1 MVDLA
6 GSLSTPNGAL
16 GRILD
21 DIDRLGLEPNLL
33 ELETNGYTVVRG
45 VLSEDQIARAR
56 AAILGRVEKLTGRKL
71 DPETARAEDFLG
83 MQYLPYLL
91 FEDDIF
97 AEILMAERPLA
108 LMTYL
113 LGESAQLSSMGC
125 HFRGPGGAPLLLHC
139 DNTNGAP
146 QPYSPT
152 AFVGNINYA
161 LSPYTR
167 ENGALIMVPGSHRLC
182 RQPTSGENVSV
193 EGMST
198 GEALEK
204 ASAGELDATPWRD
217 PPGAV
222 PMLINPGDAVVFHGN
237 TWHGGL
243 RRDTQGLRI
252 NLAAFFCRQF
262 VQTQELRGDPT
273 CKAMMARHDNDAR
286 FQVLLGGKQPY
297 GWQDEGPPYALFDTM
312 PRGLHD

>member
-1 MVDLA
+1 
-6 GSLSTPNGAL
+6 
-16 GRILD
+16 
-21 DIDRLGLEPNLL
+21 
-33 ELETNGYTVVRG
+33 
-45 VLSEDQIARAR
+45 
-56 AAILGRVEKLTGRKL
+56 
-71 DPETARAEDFLG
+71 
-83 MQYLPYLL
+83 
-91 FEDDIF
+91 
-97 AEILMAERPLA
+97 
-108 LMTYL
+108 
-113 LGESAQLSSMGC
+113 
-125 HFRGPGGAPLLLHC
+125 
-139 DNTNGAP
+139 
-146 QPYSPT
+146 
-152 AFVGNINYA
+152 
-161 LSPYTR
+161 
-167 ENGALIMVPGSHRLC
+167 
-182 RQPTSGENVSV
+182 
-193 EGMST
+193 MST

>member
-1 MVDLA
+1 MSDH
-6 GSLSTPNGAL
+6 
-16 GRILD
+16 
-21 DIDRLGLEPNLL
+21 
-33 ELETNGYTVVRG
+33 
-45 VLSEDQIARAR
+45 QIARAR
-56 AAILGRVEKLTGRKL
+56 AAILGRVEAVTGRRL
-71 DPETARAEDFLG
+71 DPDTAAAEDFLG

-97 AEILMAERPLA
+97 ADILMAERPLA
-108 LMTYL
+108 LVTYL

-146 QPYSPT
+146 TPYSPT

-167 ENGALIMVPGSHRLC
+167 ENGALILVPGSHRLC
-182 RQPTSGENVSV
+182 RQPTSGENFSF
-193 EGMST
+193 EGLST
-198 GEALEK
+198 GEALER
-204 ASAGELDATPWRD
+204 ASTGELDGAPWRD

-222 PMLINPGDAVVFHGN
+222 TMLLNPGDAVVFHGN

-243 RRDTQGLRI
+243 RRDTKGLRI

-297 GWQDEGPPYALFDTM
+297 GWRDEGPTYALFDTM